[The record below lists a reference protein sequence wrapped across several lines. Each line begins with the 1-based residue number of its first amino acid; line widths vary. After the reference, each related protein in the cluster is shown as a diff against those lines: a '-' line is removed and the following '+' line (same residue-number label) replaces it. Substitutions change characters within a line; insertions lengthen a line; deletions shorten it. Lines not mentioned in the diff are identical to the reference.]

1 MNPVAITLVV
11 RLLVG
16 VSTPSCGVAIHCI
29 LKHTQRHIRRKT
41 WKHGGYQVCFRMYG
55 LLVIVVAQWLCKPRA
70 GVRFS
75 YGPPYVDV
83 SLV

>member
-29 LKHTQRHIRRKT
+29 LKHTVEVTQHSLLEIMLFEST
-41 WKHGGYQVCFRMYG
+41 VLGGQEF
-55 LLVIVVAQWLCKPRA
+55 LVEDASQCVLECM
-70 GVRFS
+70 GC
-75 YGPPYVDV
+75 
-83 SLV
+83 

>member
-29 LKHTQRHIRRKT
+29 LKHTK
-41 WKHGGYQVCFRMYG
+41 K
-55 LLVIVVAQWLCKPRA
+55 VARYHHNDHMTDNAAA
-70 GVRFS
+70 GS
-75 YGPPYVDV
+75 
-83 SLV
+83 